1 MDIELIDS
9 YTIRDIS
16 VIRNWKKEKIS
27 LKNMALMYLN

>member
-16 VIRNWKKEKIS
+16 VIRNLKNEKIS
-27 LKNMALMYLN
+27 LKNMAWMYLN